1 MEDNFDLISPLT
13 HSNLIWKD
21 KIGVS
26 PFNYQLTSCD
36 NDNNHQHNYAEEI
49 EGEDEE
55 EWEEALKNI
64 RLLAFFYVVVMD
76 VAVVVP
82 LG

>member
-55 EWEEALKNI
+55 E
-64 RLLAFFYVVVMD
+64 
-76 VAVVVP
+76 
-82 LG
+82 